1 LNDVRPAGATS
12 QFDIRIEDK
21 TYTGADGTPVPA
33 IREMVLEVCPQSM
46 TVLMGPSGC
55 GKTTLLRILAGLDSD
70 FTGTVHVPDNA
81 RIGVMFQEP
90 RLLPWR
96 TVRQN
101 IQIVAEDLSN
111 ADLERLAASVEIAD
125 KLPRYPQELSLG
137 LARRVALARAF
148 APRPDLLLLDEPFVS
163 LDERTADRLRRLLL
177 EVWSARPTTAILVT
191 HNAREAILLADE
203 LVLLAPRPTH
213 VVAVVPIS
221 VPQAP
226 SGKLRHRLAPL
237 RPRQRR
243 QPSAAEC
250 RRTGRTPRSTAR
262 GTRRDIRR
270 PRRAPASSLLDR
282 RRSGS
287 ARRHR

>member
-33 IREMVLEVCPQSM
+33 IRDLVLEVRPQSM

-55 GKTTLLRILAGLDSD
+55 GKTTLLRILAGLDTN
-70 FTGTVHVPDNA
+70 FTGTVHVPENA

-101 IQIVAEDLSN
+101 IQIVAEDLTN
-111 ADLERLAASVEIAD
+111 TELEHLAASVEIAD

-191 HNAREAILLADE
+191 HNAREAILLADQ

-221 VPQAP
+221 VPQA
-226 SGKLRHRLAPL
+226 KRDTVVVEEIYADLLKRHPANF
-237 RPRQRR
+237 
-243 QPSAAEC
+243 A
-250 RRTGRTPRSTAR
+250 TG
-262 GTRRDIRR
+262 
-270 PRRAPASSLLDR
+270 
-282 RRSGS
+282 
-287 ARRHR
+287 

>member
-1 LNDVRPAGATS
+1 MNDVRPAGATS

-33 IREMVLEVCPQSM
+33 IRDLVLEVRPQSM

-55 GKTTLLRILAGLDSD
+55 GKTTLLRILAGLDPN
-70 FTGTVHVPDNA
+70 FTGTVHVPENA

-101 IQIVAEDLSN
+101 IQIVAEDLTN
-111 ADLERLAASVEIAD
+111 AELEQLAASVEIAD

-191 HNAREAILLADE
+191 HNAREAILLADQ

-221 VPQAP
+221 VPQGERDPASGRGDLRRSAQTP
-226 SGKLRHRLAPL
+226 SGQLRHRL
-237 RPRQRR
+237 
-243 QPSAAEC
+243 
-250 RRTGRTPRSTAR
+250 G
-262 GTRRDIRR
+262 
-270 PRRAPASSLLDR
+270 
-282 RRSGS
+282 
-287 ARRHR
+287 

>member
-33 IREMVLEVCPQSM
+33 IRDLVLEVSPQSM

-55 GKTTLLRILAGLDSD
+55 GKTTLLRILAGLDPN
-70 FTGTVHVPDNA
+70 FTGTVHVPENA

-101 IQIVAEDLSN
+101 IQIVAEDLTN
-111 ADLERLAASVEIAD
+111 AELEQLAASVEIAD

-191 HNAREAILLADE
+191 HNAREAILLADQ

-221 VPQAP
+221 VPQAERDP
-226 SGKLRHRLAPL
+226 ATVEEIYADLLKRHPANF
-237 RPRQRR
+237 
-243 QPSAAEC
+243 A
-250 RRTGRTPRSTAR
+250 TG
-262 GTRRDIRR
+262 
-270 PRRAPASSLLDR
+270 
-282 RRSGS
+282 
-287 ARRHR
+287 

>member
-1 LNDVRPAGATS
+1 MNDVRPAGATS

-33 IREMVLEVCPQSM
+33 IRDLVLEVRPQSM

-55 GKTTLLRILAGLDSD
+55 GKTTLLRILAGLDPD
-70 FTGTVHVPDNA
+70 FTGTVHVPENA

-111 ADLERLAASVEIAD
+111 AELEQLAASVEIAD

-191 HNAREAILLADE
+191 HNAREAILLADQ

-221 VPQAP
+221 VPQAKRDP
-226 SGKLRHRLAPL
+226 AMVEEIYADLLKRHPANF
-237 RPRQRR
+237 
-243 QPSAAEC
+243 A
-250 RRTGRTPRSTAR
+250 TG
-262 GTRRDIRR
+262 
-270 PRRAPASSLLDR
+270 
-282 RRSGS
+282 
-287 ARRHR
+287 

>member
-1 LNDVRPAGATS
+1 MNDVRPAGATS

-33 IREMVLEVCPQSM
+33 IREMVLEVRPQSM

-191 HNAREAILLADE
+191 HNAREAILLADQ

-221 VPQAP
+221 VPQAERDP
-226 SGKLRHRLAPL
+226 ATVEEIYADLLKRH
-237 RPRQRR
+237 
-243 QPSAAEC
+243 
-250 RRTGRTPRSTAR
+250 
-262 GTRRDIRR
+262 
-270 PRRAPASSLLDR
+270 PANF
-282 RRSGS
+282 
-287 ARRHR
+287 ATH

>member
-1 LNDVRPAGATS
+1 LNDARPAGATS
-12 QFDIRIEDK
+12 QFEIRIEDK

-33 IREMVLEVCPQSM
+33 IRDLVLEVRPQSM

-55 GKTTLLRILAGLDSD
+55 GKTTLLRILAGLDPD
-70 FTGTVHVPDNA
+70 FTGTVRVPDNT

-101 IQIVAEDLSN
+101 IQIVAEDMSS
-111 ADLERLAASVEIAD
+111 ADLEKLAASVEIAD

-177 EVWSARPTTAILVT
+177 DVWSARPTTAILVT

-221 VPQAP
+221 VPQAERDP
-226 SGKLRHRLAPL
+226 AVIEEIYADLLERHPANF
-237 RPRQRR
+237 
-243 QPSAAEC
+243 A
-250 RRTGRTPRSTAR
+250 TG
-262 GTRRDIRR
+262 
-270 PRRAPASSLLDR
+270 
-282 RRSGS
+282 
-287 ARRHR
+287 

>member
-21 TYTGADGTPVPA
+21 TYIGADGTPVPA
-33 IREMVLEVCPQSM
+33 IRDLVLEVRPQSM

-55 GKTTLLRILAGLDSD
+55 GKTTLLRILAGLDSR
-70 FTGTVHVPDNA
+70 FTGTVRVPDNA

-101 IQIVAEDLSN
+101 IQLVAEDMSN
-111 ADLERLAASVEIAD
+111 AELEHLAASVEIAD

-191 HNAREAILLADE
+191 HNPREAILLADD

-213 VVAVVPIS
+213 VVAVVPIA
-221 VPQAP
+221 VPQAKRDP
-226 SGKLRHRLAPL
+226 AMVEEIYADLLKRHPANF
-237 RPRQRR
+237 
-243 QPSAAEC
+243 A
-250 RRTGRTPRSTAR
+250 TG
-262 GTRRDIRR
+262 
-270 PRRAPASSLLDR
+270 
-282 RRSGS
+282 
-287 ARRHR
+287 

>member
-1 LNDVRPAGATS
+1 MNDVRPAGATS
-12 QFDIRIEDK
+12 QFEIRIEDK

-33 IREMVLEVCPQSM
+33 IRDLVLEVRPQSM

-55 GKTTLLRILAGLDSD
+55 GKTTLLRILAGLDPN
-70 FTGTVHVPDNA
+70 FTGTVHVPENA

-101 IQIVAEDLSN
+101 IQIVAEDLTN
-111 ADLERLAASVEIAD
+111 AELEQLAASVEIAD

-191 HNAREAILLADE
+191 HNAREAILLADQ

-221 VPQAP
+221 VPQDERDPATVEEIYADLL
-226 SGKLRHRLAPL
+226 KRHPANF
-237 RPRQRR
+237 
-243 QPSAAEC
+243 A
-250 RRTGRTPRSTAR
+250 TG
-262 GTRRDIRR
+262 
-270 PRRAPASSLLDR
+270 
-282 RRSGS
+282 
-287 ARRHR
+287 

>member
-12 QFDIRIEDK
+12 QFEIRIEDK
-21 TYTGADGTPVPA
+21 TYRGADGTPVPA
-33 IREMVLEVCPQSM
+33 IRDLELEVRPQSM

-70 FTGTVHVPDNA
+70 FTGMVHVPENT

-111 ADLERLAASVEIAD
+111 AELERLATSVEIAD

-163 LDERTADRLRRLLL
+163 LDERTADRLRRLLID
-177 EVWSARPTTAILVT
+177 VWSARPTTAILVT

-221 VPQAP
+221 VQHA
-226 SGKLRHRLAPL
+226 KRDTRVVEEIYADLLKRHPANF
-237 RPRQRR
+237 
-243 QPSAAEC
+243 A
-250 RRTGRTPRSTAR
+250 TG
-262 GTRRDIRR
+262 
-270 PRRAPASSLLDR
+270 
-282 RRSGS
+282 
-287 ARRHR
+287 

>member
-1 LNDVRPAGATS
+1 MNDVRPAGATS

-33 IREMVLEVCPQSM
+33 IRDLVLEVRPQSM

-55 GKTTLLRILAGLDSD
+55 GKTTLLRILAGLDPD

-101 IQIVAEDLSN
+101 IQIVAEDLTN
-111 ADLERLAASVEIAD
+111 AELEHLAASVEIAD

-221 VPQAP
+221 VPQAKRDP
-226 SGKLRHRLAPL
+226 AMVEEIYADLLKRHPANF
-237 RPRQRR
+237 
-243 QPSAAEC
+243 A
-250 RRTGRTPRSTAR
+250 TG
-262 GTRRDIRR
+262 
-270 PRRAPASSLLDR
+270 
-282 RRSGS
+282 
-287 ARRHR
+287 

>member
-1 LNDVRPAGATS
+1 MNDVRPAGATS

-33 IREMVLEVCPQSM
+33 IRDLVLEVRPQSM

-55 GKTTLLRILAGLDSD
+55 GKTTLLRILAGLDTN
-70 FTGTVHVPDNA
+70 FIGTVHVPENA

-101 IQIVAEDLSN
+101 IQIVAEDLTN
-111 ADLERLAASVEIAD
+111 AELEQLAASVEIAD

-221 VPQAP
+221 VPQAERDP
-226 SGKLRHRLAPL
+226 ATVEEIYADLLKRH
-237 RPRQRR
+237 
-243 QPSAAEC
+243 
-250 RRTGRTPRSTAR
+250 
-262 GTRRDIRR
+262 
-270 PRRAPASSLLDR
+270 PANF
-282 RRSGS
+282 
-287 ARRHR
+287 ATH